1 MAPDWLHRKAIGFK
15 EYVQGDPPPPMSGDV
30 VQKATVWSALLI
42 LWEVDI
48 PSWMEI
54 PQDLIISGQQPR
66 DPDPGPPEG
75 LAQ

>member
-1 MAPDWLHRKAIGFK
+1 
-15 EYVQGDPPPPMSGDV
+15 MSGDV